1 MNAKD
6 VIEALKGH
14 EDLPVFICADHGQ
27 QPYKV
32 YSVTVANIIQEGR
45 EYTCIHDDDLE
56 NYPEAF
62 KAIVI
67 DG

>member
-14 EDLPVFICADHGQ
+14 EDLPVFVYTDHGQ
-27 QPYKV
+27 QPYRV
-32 YSVTVANIIQEGR
+32 CSVAVSNIIPDGR
-45 EYTCIHDDDLE
+45 EYACINDEDLE
-56 NYPEAF
+56 DYPEAF
-62 KAIVI
+62 RAIVI